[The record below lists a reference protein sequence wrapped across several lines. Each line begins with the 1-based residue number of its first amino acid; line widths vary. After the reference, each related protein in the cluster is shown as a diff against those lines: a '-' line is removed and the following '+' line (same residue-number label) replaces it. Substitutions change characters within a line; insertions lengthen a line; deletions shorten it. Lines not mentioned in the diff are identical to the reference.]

1 MKLNFSLQKRI
12 IFPTVTLVVII
23 TLLIG
28 VVAFVMSRTMLLRAL
43 NRQMAET
50 CSTTLT
56 EIENGLTTQQLQLQ
70 QLAGDSDVLLALSK
84 TDKAAEALTKVNGDF
99 LRSFETFGASEGYN
113 LADATGLIVAASA
126 LETIGK
132 MNIGDRSYFKTAI
145 AGTPAVSEAM
155 LSRRTGKPVAV
166 VAVPVKQGSEVRGV
180 VFNVIDLSAYS
191 QKRIATLHVL
201 ESGYAFM
208 FDINGL
214 LLAHPDASKIMKFK
228 LQDNDW
234 GKQILSAR
242 NGQVN
247 YTFEGVD
254 KIAIFRTSEK
264 LQWGM
269 ALTLPYA
276 ELTAPVRRMTIVI
289 VWVGLGVLAAGVI
302 IALLTARAI
311 TGPIRVVADQLT
323 QNSDQTAA
331 AAGQVATASSN
342 LANGATEQAASLEE
356 TSSSLEEVSSMTK
369 NNADNARQANAL
381 AREARTAAEAGAGNM
396 TELSTAMQ
404 GIKTSSGDIQ
414 KIVKTIDEIAFQTNI
429 LALNAAVEAARAGE
443 AGAGFAVVADE
454 VRTLAQRSAQAAKET
469 AAMVEGAQSKTDQGV
484 SLSNKVVHALTEIVE
499 KVRKVDALVEQV
511 ATASGEQ
518 NQGISQVNVAVT
530 QMDKLTQANAATAE
544 ESASAAHELN
554 GQADHLRMAVGDLL
568 TLVDGIRRTSVA
580 SDIASVVPLSAKPS
594 SVPKSRLA

>member
-1 MKLNFSLQKRI
+1 
-12 IFPTVTLVVII
+12 
-23 TLLIG
+23 
-28 VVAFVMSRTMLLRAL
+28 
-43 NRQMAET
+43 
-50 CSTTLT
+50 
-56 EIENGLTTQQLQLQ
+56 
-70 QLAGDSDVLLALSK
+70 
-84 TDKAAEALTKVNGDF
+84 
-99 LRSFETFGASEGYN
+99 
-113 LADATGLIVAASA
+113 
-126 LETIGK
+126 
-132 MNIGDRSYFKTAI
+132 
-145 AGTPAVSEAM
+145 
-155 LSRRTGKPVAV
+155 
-166 VAVPVKQGSEVRGV
+166 
-180 VFNVIDLSAYS
+180 
-191 QKRIATLHVL
+191 
-201 ESGYAFM
+201 
-208 FDINGL
+208 
-214 LLAHPDASKIMKFK
+214 
-228 LQDNDW
+228 
-234 GKQILSAR
+234 
-242 NGQVN
+242 
-247 YTFEGVD
+247 
-254 KIAIFRTSEK
+254 
-264 LQWGM
+264 
-269 ALTLPYA
+269 
-276 ELTAPVRRMTIVI
+276 
-289 VWVGLGVLAAGVI
+289 
-302 IALLTARAI
+302 
-311 TGPIRVVADQLT
+311 
-323 QNSDQTAA
+323 
-331 AAGQVATASSN
+331 
-342 LANGATEQAASLEE
+342 
-356 TSSSLEEVSSMTK
+356 MTK